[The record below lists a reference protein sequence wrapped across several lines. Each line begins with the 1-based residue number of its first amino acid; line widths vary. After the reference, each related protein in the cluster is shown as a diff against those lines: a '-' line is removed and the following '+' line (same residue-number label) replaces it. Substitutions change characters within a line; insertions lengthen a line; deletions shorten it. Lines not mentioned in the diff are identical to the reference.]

1 MVRLEDGSPDNPCG
15 FEAQEVQAR
24 ALRESEHP
32 LGIYR
37 KKGDRQV
44 SNDPS
49 VSSSIPLQCF
59 PGVTELG
66 ELKLEL
72 AHFALVLRG
81 LPLKLRPCAP
91 AVDPEGYC
99 ENDQDCE

>member
-1 MVRLEDGSPDNPCG
+1 M
-15 FEAQEVQAR
+15 
-24 ALRESEHP
+24 
-32 LGIYR
+32 
-37 KKGDRQV
+37 
-44 SNDPS
+44 
-49 VSSSIPLQCF
+49 
-59 PGVTELG
+59 TELG

-99 ENDQDCE
+99 ENDEACEQPAELPRLKLADPRAQVLERAEVGHQRHCYRDDQGCQ